1 MSMPRE
7 TTDNTN
13 DSMPPKRTQ
22 AAALRRAGV
31 SVAEIA
37 ERLHIARNTVYTWF
51 RKDGLMDA
59 TPGDSLRDML
69 DEFDERIRYLVNKE
83 GKTEFDLRELE
94 VLGRERRK
102 YTLTEAKQAVYIRQS
117 DGTRA
122 YVSSSADIE
131 VADKD
136 FNSAL
141 KKRGRKSNDVKNHLT
156 PEQVDAVE
164 AAFLAEMYDYQRIWY
179 DNIHQRVRNI
189 LKSRQIG
196 ATFHFAREAI
206 VDALRNGRNKVF
218 LSASKAQALIFRD
231 YIVAFVY
238 RVTGVELKGGDKIT
252 MHDKTRLLFSSTS
265 ANTAQGYSG
274 DVYGDEY
281 FWIPKFAKF
290 RKVTSA
296 MAAQKRWRIT
306 MFSSPS
312 STGSEAYPYWT
323 GEHINRGRAEKDK
336 LLIDVSHAALKRGR
350 LCEDGQW
357 RIIITVYDAQELGC
371 DLFDIEQLKREY
383 PPDEFRNLFEC
394 QFVDDANSV
403 FKFEQM
409 MACGVEISKWLDFD
423 PTAGRP
429 YAGRVWIGY
438 DPAISID
445 AAACV
450 VVAVPEN
457 ARAKFRV
464 LEKHLWYGES
474 FGYQA
479 SMIRALCEKYRV
491 EEVVMDKNG
500 LGHGVSE
507 EVKRFFPR
515 LTMLTSSEESKNAMI
530 TKARDVIR
538 NKRLEFD
545 IAWTDVM
552 KAFLLIYLVQSESG
566 RMVYK
571 ARRTA
576 DSGHA
581 DLAFALMY
589 VLMLEGM
596 AGEEAYATTYVK
608 IINR

>member
-1 MSMPRE
+1 MPSE
-7 TTDNTN
+7 TTDNTA
-13 DSMPPKRTQ
+13 DSLPPKRTQ

-59 TPGDSLRDML
+59 TPGDSLREML
-69 DEFDERIRYLVNKE
+69 EEYDDRIRYLVKKE

-102 YTLTEAKQAVYIRQS
+102 YALTEAKQAVYIRQS
-117 DGTRA
+117 DGARA
-122 YVSSSADIE
+122 YVSPSADFD
-131 VADKD
+131 VGDKD
-136 FNSAL
+136 FNPAL
-141 KKRGRKSNDVKNHLT
+141 KKRGRKGNDVKNYLT

-164 AAFLAEMYDYQRIWY
+164 AAFLAEMYDYQRLWY

-238 RVTGVELKGGDKIT
+238 RVTGVELKGTDKIIL
-252 MHDKTRLLFSSTS
+252 HDKTRLLFSSTS
-265 ANTAQGYSG
+265 ANTAQGYNG

-296 MAAQKRWRIT
+296 MASQKRWRIT

-312 STGSEAYPYWT
+312 TTGSEAYPYWT
-323 GEHINRGRAEKDK
+323 GEHINKGRAAADK
-336 LLIDVSHAALKRGR
+336 VLIDISHTALKRGR

-357 RIIITVYDAQELGC
+357 RIIITIYDAQEMGC

-394 QFVDDANSV
+394 EFVDDSASV

-409 MACGVEISKWLDFD
+409 MACGVEVSRWTDFD
-423 PTAGRP
+423 PTASRP
-429 YAGRVWIGY
+429 FAGRVWVGY
-438 DPAISID
+438 DPAIGID

-450 VVAVPEN
+450 VVAVPAH
-457 ARAKFRV
+457 ARGKFRI
-464 LEKHLWYGES
+464 LEKHMWYGES
-474 FGYQA
+474 FEYQA
-479 SMIRALCEKYRV
+479 AQVRALCEKYRV
-491 EEVVMDKNG
+491 EEIGLELNG
-500 LGHGVSE
+500 LGYGVSE
-507 EVKRFFPR
+507 SVKRFFPR
-515 LTMLTSSEESKNAMI
+515 LTCIHSDENVKNALI
-530 TKARDVIR
+530 SKAKDVIR

-552 KAFLLIYLVQSESG
+552 KSFLMIYQVASETRRLI
-566 RMVYK
+566 YK
-571 ARRTA
+571 ARRSA
-576 DSGHA
+576 DTGHA
-581 DLAFALMY
+581 DVAFAIMY
-589 VLMLEGM
+589 ALQFEGM
-596 AGEEAYATTYVK
+596 DGEEAYAETYVK
-608 IINR
+608 VMR